1 MKIRLSQSSLSAP
14 YHMFLRQAGY
24 TYIENRQSGQGSFV
38 RPLTNGLYPRFHIYV
53 DELEDGMLSI
63 NLHLDQKKASYEGI
77 TAHSGE
83 YDDGA
88 VVEEGNRLKSMISGT
103 ASSGPARKSP
113 EPSNPWSAFKK

>member
-1 MKIRLSQSSLSAP
+1 MKIRLAQSSLSAP

-24 TYIENRQSGQGSFV
+24 AYIENRGSGQGSFV

-53 DELEDGMLSI
+53 DELADGMLSI

-88 VVEEGNRLKSMISGT
+88 VLAEGERLKAMIGGGL
-103 ASSGPARKSP
+103 SSGAVQKNP
-113 EPSNPWSAFKK
+113 EPANPWSAFKK